1 MCDLGASI
9 NVMPLSIYSSL
20 NAGPLKENGVIIQLA
35 DRSIVYPKGVLED
48 VLVQVNG
55 LIFPADFFILDMEG
69 DKSSNSSDILLG
81 RPFLSTAR
89 TKIDVHNGTLTMEF
103 DGEVI
108 TFNVYDTMKYP
119 NDVSCVSSIDIVEP
133 LIQTAFEMDTADK
146 LMVALCKSL
155 TPDNIDDVNQET
167 SHNELHEVVYELESS
182 KPMVSTTPCKELHIS
197 NDAPLPYILR
207 TTKLDLKSLPDHLKY
222 VFLGEGDTLP
232 IIISNKL
239 NKEEERKLLE
249 VLIEHKEGRGWTI
262 ADIKGIGPS
271 TACIGSFR
279 R

>member
-1 MCDLGASI
+1 MAANSQQFGFRQEPSRRVNENQVGQLATS
-9 NVMPLSIYSSL
+9 LSKLESQGKLPSQTIV
-20 NAGPLKENGVIIQLA
+20 NPKENISAITLRNGKDYPPNAKIKVCSLFLA
-35 DRSIVYPKGVLED
+35 LLGIKRGNNSTGDGSIVYPKGVLED

-108 TFNVYDTMKYP
+108 TFNVYDAMKYP

-133 LIQTAFEMDTADK
+133 LIQTAFEMEAADK

-167 SHNELHEVVYELESS
+167 SHNELHEVVYL
-182 KPMVSTTPCKELHIS
+182 I
-197 NDAPLPYILR
+197 
-207 TTKLDLKSLPDHLKY
+207 
-222 VFLGEGDTLP
+222 G
-232 IIISNKL
+232 II
-239 NKEEERKLLE
+239 
-249 VLIEHKEGRGWTI
+249 
-262 ADIKGIGPS
+262 
-271 TACIGSFR
+271 
-279 R
+279 